1 MPRPLKRRPR
11 EENARFLKALAR
23 TGNARLA
30 ALVLGVHRSTYT
42 KRRAKH
48 PAFAAAWDA
57 ALRSADAALAQ
68 AEEQAAAA
76 AARAAS
82 RSSRAK
88 SGGEPPQLGDPV
100 IVRSPSGRYQL
111 RRGAAHRITPEA
123 EEAFCR
129 ALSNS
134 ANRRWSAAQAGFAHS
149 SFHRRAR
156 RSPLFAAATEHS
168 LAIGW
173 HRVLEAFY
181 QAVDRLEGPKGP
193 DDEADWAERIADC
206 PLPPMTLEDAWHLLR
221 RRSFAFQERSGYF
234 VQCV

>member
-1 MPRPLKRRPR
+1 MPRPLKPR
-11 EENARFLKALAR
+11 QQRENARFLAALAR

-30 ALVLGVHRSTYT
+30 ALVLGVNRSTYL

-68 AEEQAAAA
+68 SEVQAMAA
-76 AARAAS
+76 AARSAS

-88 SGGEPPQLGDPV
+88 SRDAPPQAGDPV
-100 IVRSPSGRYQL
+100 IVRAPSGRYQL

-123 EEAFCR
+123 EEAYCR

-134 ANRRWSAAQAGFAHS
+134 ANKRWSAAQAGFAHS
-149 SFHRRAR
+149 SFDRRTR
-156 RSPLFAAATEHS
+156 RSPLFAAAAAHS

-173 HRVLEAFY
+173 RRVLEAFY

-193 DDEADWAERIADC
+193 ADEADWAERIADC
-206 PLPPMTLEDAWHLLR
+206 PLPPMTLEDALHLLR
-221 RRSFAFQERSGYF
+221 FHEEAALRAGREA
-234 VQCV
+234 

>member
-1 MPRPLKRRPR
+1 MPRPLKPR
-11 EENARFLKALAR
+11 QHQENARFLAALAR

-30 ALVLGVHRSTYT
+30 ALVLGVNRSTYL

-57 ALRSADAALAQ
+57 ALAAADTALAHSEVQ
-68 AEEQAAAA
+68 AMAA

-82 RSSRAK
+82 RSSRAE
-88 SGGEPPQLGDPV
+88 SRGAPPEPPQAGDPV

-111 RRGAAHRITPEA
+111 RRGAAHRITAEA
-123 EEAFCR
+123 EEAYCR

-134 ANRRWSAAQAGFAHS
+134 ANKRWSAAQAGFAHS
-149 SFHRRAR
+149 SFDRRTR
-156 RSPLFAAATEHS
+156 RSPLFAAAAAHS

-173 HRVLEAFY
+173 RRVLEAFY
-181 QAVDRLEGPKGP
+181 QAVDRLEGPKGH

-221 RRSFAFQERSGYF
+221 FHEEAAMRAGRG
-234 VQCV
+234 